1 MKRYLLI
8 LTTAFLLLVSRSIVE
23 ASQSEAFNA
32 FAMGFFYLYEGD
44 LEMSKS
50 QFKLS
55 LFHEEKTPERPPA
68 VLLTLLATVCDWL
81 GEYDEAR
88 EYAVRGLEA
97 DPDNEELLE
106 LNSMILLSQNKYEEA
121 LSYLERL
128 SQIRPYDLDL
138 LISLAEVYD
147 RVEDE
152 DGLID
157 VYMRMTRVSPGMID
171 AHLNI
176 GYIYTKR
183 GMYDDAENEYVRTLE
198 LDPENEKAIFYLT
211 YIYLSTGRT
220 EEALELFE
228 KLDSRELLND
238 EMLEDYAVNL
248 FIEGQDPRPA
258 LDRIENK
265 DSLSEETQAIQYF
278 FEGEFD
284 KSKELFEGIVKESPG
299 GITAYIGLIR
309 ISESLNNI
317 DMERKWRFVLAG
329 TYFKYKMYEK
339 ALKQA
344 VRVKVIQPDFLENRY
359 LLGDIYYA
367 MRRPQEAV
375 SEYEYFE
382 ENSEEKGDVW
392 LKLGIQYDEIGDHDA
407 SIESFLRAVELYP
420 ENDELYY
427 YLGLEYRIIQDYR
440 NAAET
445 FRKAIELKEDNADY
459 YFNLGVV
466 YERMGI
472 IDEAIQYL
480 DRAVRLDDTNPASLN
495 YLGYLLADE
504 GVRLEEARDLIG
516 KALEG
521 DPTNG
526 AYLDSMGWVFYRL
539 SEYEKAREYLEKA
552 VQYIDM
558 NNEENYLVYD
568 HLGDVYYVIG
578 LFREA
583 KEAWEKAQQ
592 IKHTEEVEKKIF
604 EVEGEL
610 TR

>member
-8 LTTAFLLLVSRSIVE
+8 MTTVLLLLGSRSF
-23 ASQSEAFNA
+23 AQAYQSEALNS

-55 LFHEEKTPERPPA
+55 LFYEEKTPEGPPP

-88 EYAVRGLEA
+88 EYAARGLEA

-106 LNSMILLSQNKYEEA
+106 LNSMILLSQNRYEEA

-128 SQIRPYDLDL
+128 SRIRPYDLDL

-157 VYMRMTRVSPGMID
+157 VYMRMTRISPGMID
-171 AHLNI
+171 AHLNL
-176 GYIYTKR
+176 GFIYTKR
-183 GMYDDAENEYVRTLE
+183 GMYDDAETEYGRTLE

-220 EEALELFE
+220 EKALELFE

-248 FIEGQDPRPA
+248 FIEGQDPRPV
-258 LDRIENK
+258 LDRIENR
-265 DSLSEETQAIQYF
+265 DALSEETRAIQYF
-278 FEGEFD
+278 FEGELD
-284 KSKELFEGIVKESPG
+284 KSKELFEGIVKETPG
-299 GITAYIGLIR
+299 GVTAYIGLIR
-309 ISESLNNI
+309 VSESMNNI

-329 TYFKYKMYEK
+329 NYFKYRMYEK

-367 MRRPQEAV
+367 MRRPKEAV
-375 SEYEYFE
+375 SEYEYFAQ
-382 ENSEEKGDVW
+382 NSEEKGDIW
-392 LKLGIQYDEIGDHDA
+392 RKLGIQYDEIGDHDK
-407 SIESFLRAVELYP
+407 SIESFLRAVELFP
-420 ENDELYY
+420 DNDELYY
-427 YLGLEYRIIQDYR
+427 YLGLEYRIVQDYR
-440 NAAET
+440 NAAEA

-459 YFNLGVV
+459 YFNLGVS

-480 DRAVRLDDTNPASLN
+480 DRSVQLDDTNPASLN

-504 GVRLEEARDLIG
+504 GERLEEARDLIG
-516 KALEG
+516 KALEE

-526 AYLDSMGWVFYRL
+526 AYLDSMGWVFYML

-552 VQYIDM
+552 VQYIDL
-558 NNEENYLVYD
+558 NNKENYLIYD

-583 KEAWEKAQQ
+583 GEAWEKAQQ

-604 EVEGEL
+604 ELKGE
-610 TR
+610 